1 MTKTLDTTNTTAS
14 DRAASGTR
22 GVSRKLLTRKAAAL
36 SLVPAGDA
44 LEDSFPA
51 AGDGARA
58 DQPVGD
64 SGAPALQASDDA
76 ARADADTA
84 EPTADAAA
92 SEPTSAVTEPVVA
105 DDPAENAAPTDPA
118 LPALAESEAS
128 RTENEPVAPGA
139 PDAVPGLAAAPAPAP
154 APAAV
159 WTNEDER
166 VYRDMTARRKA
177 AGFQTRGRDVS
188 AQLLRVGDL
197 KPNAGTV
204 VAVVV
209 GLVAERG
216 AVARSALLDLI
227 AEATFSQA
235 KAKPRDRDWAQGY
248 VAGAVRGG
256 FLALAEDD
264 AQPAA
269 SVQAA

>member
-1 MTKTLDTTNTTAS
+1 MTKTLDTTTTKAS
-14 DRAASGTR
+14 DRARNGTR

-51 AGDGARA
+51 AGDRARA
-58 DQPVGD
+58 DQPMGD
-64 SGAPALQASDDA
+64 AGAPALQASDDA
-76 ARADADTA
+76 ARIDAA

-92 SEPTSAVTEPVVA
+92 SDPASAVAEPVVA
-105 DDPAENAAPTDPA
+105 DAPAENAAPTDPA
-118 LPALAESEAS
+118 VPALAESEAS
-128 RTENEPVAPGA
+128 RTENEPVAPSA
-139 PDAVPGLAAAPAPAP
+139 PDATPGLAVAPAPAS
-154 APAAV
+154 AAV
-159 WTNEDER
+159 WSNEDER
-166 VYRDMTARRKA
+166 VYREMTARRKA

-204 VAVVV
+204 VAVIV

-227 AEATFSQA
+227 GEATFSQA

>member
-1 MTKTLDTTNTTAS
+1 MTKTLDTTTKTS
-14 DRAASGTR
+14 DRAGNGTR

-36 SLVPAGDA
+36 SLVPAGDT
-44 LEDSFPA
+44 LEDSFH
-51 AGDGARA
+51 GARA

-64 SGAPALQASDDA
+64 AGAPAPQASDDA
-76 ARADADTA
+76 ARAAAA

-92 SEPTSAVTEPVVA
+92 FDPASAVAEPVAA
-105 DDPAENAAPTDPA
+105 DAPAENAAPTDPA

-128 RTENEPVAPGA
+128 RTENEPAAPSA
-139 PDAVPGLAAAPAPAP
+139 PDAVPELAAAPAP

-204 VAVVV
+204 VAVIV

-227 AEATFSQA
+227 AEASFSQG

-256 FLALAEDD
+256 FLSLAEDD

-269 SVQAA
+269 STDQAA